1 MKIQT
6 RLILGFLAC
15 SMIPLL
21 IVAVTSISTAN
32 KGLNAVS
39 ERAVSDMEAKAAS
52 FLKSQQ
58 ALRSEQVESYF
69 EQIRDQV
76 LTFSDNRMVVEAMRQ
91 FPEFF
96 ANYRDESST
105 DEESLATLREELL
118 TYYTDEFSNEY
129 ASQNSGANANAA
141 ELASQLDDD
150 SIALQHAYIRANTN
164 ALGSK
169 HELDTAG
176 DETGYD
182 RLHKV
187 VHPVIRNYLDKFG
200 YYDIF
205 LVDPSSGDIV
215 YSVFKELDYSTSLKD
230 GPYANTN
237 FGEAFRKANQLSAGE
252 FAIVDFKQYKPSY
265 EAPAS
270 FIATPVFDG
279 DTKLG
284 VAIFQMPVDRILSLM
299 SHREGLGETGE
310 TLLVGNDKLPR
321 SDSFLKPE
329 SHGLVNAFRNADAG
343 QLDTESTK
351 LAIEGNSGVHTTTD
365 YRGEEVLAAYGPV
378 DILGLRWGLTAK
390 MDTAEAF
397 AAVKEMQAVS
407 NAASSG
413 LFWTSVGVLVASV
426 AGVLALAWYMIR
438 SIANPIRTLVDRVES
453 IAVGDADLTL
463 RIDVN
468 SNDEIGE
475 LSKWFNLFIERMQN
489 ILLQVSGTCTTLTD
503 ASNELTSTAVDL
515 TNGSQQTGE
524 QSSTAASAAEEMSC
538 TMSQM
543 ADSSGQMSDNVRS
556 VAAATEQMTS
566 TITEIAK
573 NAEQSARV
581 ADKATRLAEV
591 SDQKVSGLGAAADEI
606 GKVTEVI
613 QDIAEQ
619 TNLLA
624 LNATIEAARAGEAG
638 KGFAVVAAEVK
649 ELAKQTANA
658 TEDIRSR
665 IESIQGSTG
674 DAVDAI
680 KEISTVITDVNEVS
694 RTIAAAVEEQSITTR
709 EISQSVSQTASAVD
723 MVATGISESATASQ
737 EITKSIACVD
747 SEAKNTATAAE
758 KTNVAGQEVSRLSL
772 ELDSLVSQ
780 FKL

>member
-1 MKIQT
+1 MKIRT
-6 RLILGFLAC
+6 RLIIGFLAC
-15 SMIPLL
+15 SMTPLM
-21 IVAVTSISTAN
+21 IVAIASIWTAN
-32 KGLNAVS
+32 NGLTAVS
-39 ERAVSDMEAKAAS
+39 ERAVNDMEAKAAS

-58 ALRSEQVESYF
+58 ALRSEQVEAYF
-69 EQIRDQV
+69 EQIRDQI

-96 ANYRDESST
+96 ENYR
-105 DEESLATLREELL
+105 EETSIDADRLATMRDEVL
-118 TYYTDEFSNEY
+118 TYYTNDFSKEY
-129 ASQNSGANANAA
+129 ANQNNGANAHAA
-141 ELASQLDDD
+141 DLAAQLDDD
-150 SIALQHAYIRANTN
+150 SIALQHAYIRANVN
-164 ALGSK
+164 PLGSK
-169 HELDTAG
+169 HELDSAG
-176 DETGYD
+176 DETSYD

-205 LVDPSSGDIV
+205 LVDPNSGDIV
-215 YSVFKELDYSTSLKD
+215 YSVFKELDYSTSLKN
-230 GPYANTN
+230 GAYADTN

-252 FAIVDFKQYKPSY
+252 FVIVDFKQYKPSY

-270 FIATPVFDG
+270 FIAAPVFDG
-279 DTKLG
+279 DKKLG
-284 VAIFQMPVDRILSLM
+284 VAMFQMPVDRILSLM

-310 TLLVGNDKLPR
+310 TVLVGGDLLPR
-321 SDSFLKPE
+321 SDSYLKPE
-329 SHGLVNAFRNADAG
+329 THGLVNAFRNADKG
-343 QLDTESTK
+343 RMDTDSTQLA
-351 LAIEGNSGVHTTTD
+351 LEGKTGVHTTTD

-397 AAVKEMQAVS
+397 AAVKEMQAAS
-407 NAASSG
+407 NNASST
-413 LFWTSVGVLVASV
+413 LFWTSVGVLLASI
-426 AGVLALAWYMIR
+426 AGVLTVAWFMIR
-438 SIANPIRTLVDRVES
+438 SISNPIRTLVDRVEA
-453 IAVGDADLTL
+453 IAVGDADLTR
-463 RIDVN
+463 RIEIN

-475 LSKWFNLFIERMQN
+475 LSKWFNVFIERMQN
-489 ILLQVSGTCTTLTD
+489 ILIQVSGTCSTLTN
-503 ASNELTSTAVDL
+503 ASNELAATAIDL

-538 TMSQM
+538 TMSRM

-566 TITEIAK
+566 TISEIAK

-591 SDQKVSGLGAAADEI
+591 SDQKVSGLGEAADAI

-649 ELAKQTANA
+649 ELAKQTASA

-674 DAVDAI
+674 DAVEAI
-680 KEISTVITDVNEVS
+680 KEITTVITDVNEVS

-709 EISQSVSQTASAVD
+709 EISESVSQTASAVD
-723 MVATGISESATASQ
+723 MVATGIGESATASR

-747 SEAKNTATAAE
+747 NEAKNTATAAE

-772 ELDSLVSQ
+772 ELDSLVRQ
-780 FKL
+780 FTL